1 MKVLIAPML
10 ALSLGGCTTAAG
22 TVAIVGLD
30 VASEAATGRSLTG
43 HVIHAMTGRHCETSN
58 LLKGKA
64 YCAPSEPDVA
74 MAPSTP
80 TGAHCYRSIAGVTCH
95 PVPDVFMSDARRLG
109 GRDAPP

>member
-1 MKVLIAPML
+1 MKALIVPLL
-10 ALSLGGCTTAAG
+10 ALALGGCTTAAG

-64 YCAPSEPDVA
+64 YCGPSEPE
-74 MAPSTP
+74 MATATQPP
-80 TGAHCYRSIAGVTCH
+80 TAHCYRSLAGVTCH

-109 GRDAPP
+109 GREGTP